1 MIVKIIDI
9 EHTHVMDYVSDIPLF
24 NNLYQLTLIRFWYT
38 LWRCLVDGFE
48 SQSNVYSMLGDFTQP
63 LSAMGMGID
72 AD

>member
-1 MIVKIIDI
+1 MVEVK
-9 EHTHVMDYVSDIPLF
+9 HTHVMDNVGNIPRF
-24 NNLYQLTLIRFWYT
+24 NNLYLTDVIDFWYT

-63 LSAMGMGID
+63 LSAMGMGIA

>member
-1 MIVKIIDI
+1 MVEVK
-9 EHTHVMDYVSDIPLF
+9 HTHVMDYVSDIPRF
-24 NNLYQLTLIRFWYT
+24 NNLYLTDVIDFWYT

-63 LSAMGMGID
+63 LSAMGMGIK